1 MDLAYLLTP
10 VITWTAVGPIKFLI
24 NSVKARR
31 WAFNLVGNGGFP
43 SNHSAVVSSMAT
55 LIALREGMGHPA
67 FGVAVALC
75 FIVII
80 DANSLRQHVGR
91 QAAAINRL
99 GFNIT
104 ALLVASATQEPVNFD
119 AVLQPS
125 SLHYTISKARRAAQ
139 EAERYPKIAGR
150 LLVGGEVCEDPHIER
165 MIESFALL
173 NSRVAK
179 RLDDDYPEF
188 TEAMFEVMYPH
199 YLRPFPSFS
208 IARMDYSGAPAQL
221 TAAREIPRGT

>member
-75 FIVII
+75 FIVVI

-99 GFNIT
+99 AKDG
-104 ALLVASATQEPVNFD
+104 
-119 AVLQPS
+119 
-125 SLHYTISKARRAAQ
+125 
-139 EAERYPKIAGR
+139 AEQ
-150 LLVGGEVCEDPHIER
+150 GGAEQDKHTWLRER
-165 MIESFALL
+165 MGHTVVEIIGGLCTGIAIGHLVHALFG
-173 NSRVAK
+173 R
-179 RLDDDYPEF
+179 
-188 TEAMFEVMYPH
+188 
-199 YLRPFPSFS
+199 
-208 IARMDYSGAPAQL
+208 
-221 TAAREIPRGT
+221 